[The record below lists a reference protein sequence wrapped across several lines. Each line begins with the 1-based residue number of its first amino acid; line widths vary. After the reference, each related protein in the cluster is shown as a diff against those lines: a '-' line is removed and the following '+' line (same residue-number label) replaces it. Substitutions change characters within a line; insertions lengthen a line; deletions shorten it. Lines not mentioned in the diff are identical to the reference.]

1 MSSWKANSNKNYK
14 NRNREKIWEKII
26 MKPKVVVIVGP
37 TASGK
42 TAVSIELAKKINGEI
57 ISADS
62 MQIYK
67 YMDIGT
73 AKPTLDEMQGIKHY
87 MLDVVMPDETFNVAK
102 YKSMA
107 ESAIEE
113 ILRKGKVPI
122 IVGGTGLYINTLVD
136 GIEFADV
143 PGDEEYRNELIEKGY
158 REGAM
163 SIYKELE
170 KVDSESAKKIDPN
183 NIRRVARALEI
194 YKVTGKT
201 KTQLDIESR
210 KEVKYD
216 YRLFGMEW
224 DRETL
229 YNRIDLRVDKM
240 IEAGLI
246 DEVRNVTEK
255 FKISNTAVQ
264 GLGYKEVIEYLN
276 GNISYE
282 EMIEKLKLETR
293 HYAKRQLTWFRRDK
307 RIKWIKP
314 DENATC
320 VIINELQV

>member
-1 MSSWKANSNKNYK
+1 
-14 NRNREKIWEKII
+14 

-113 ILRKGKVPI
+113 ILKKGKVPI
-122 IVGGTGLYINTLVD
+122 IVGGTGLYVNTLVD

-240 IEAGLI
+240 SEAGLI

-264 GLGYKEVIEYLN
+264 GLGYKEVIEFLN

>member
-1 MSSWKANSNKNYK
+1 M
-14 NRNREKIWEKII
+14 R
-26 MKPKVVVIVGP
+26 PKVVVIVGP

-73 AKPTLDEMQGIKHY
+73 AKPTLDERQGIKHY

-102 YKSMA
+102 YKKMA
-107 ESAIEE
+107 EEAIEE
-113 ILRKGKVPI
+113 ILKKGKVPI
-122 IVGGTGLYINTLVD
+122 IVGGTGLYVNTLVD

-143 PGDEEYRNELIEKGY
+143 PGDEEYKNELIEKAY

-194 YKVTGKT
+194 YKLTGKT

-246 DEVRNVTEK
+246 NEVRNVTEK

>member
-1 MSSWKANSNKNYK
+1 
-14 NRNREKIWEKII
+14 

-73 AKPTLDEMQGIKHY
+73 AKPTLEEMQGIKHY

-107 ESAIEE
+107 ESAIEG
-113 ILRKGKVPI
+113 ILKKGKVPI

-170 KVDSESAKKIDPN
+170 KIDSESAKKIDPN

>member
-1 MSSWKANSNKNYK
+1 
-14 NRNREKIWEKII
+14 

>member
-1 MSSWKANSNKNYK
+1 
-14 NRNREKIWEKII
+14 

-113 ILRKGKVPI
+113 ILKKGKVPI

-170 KVDSESAKKIDPN
+170 KVDSESAKKNDPN

-307 RIKWIKP
+307 RIKWIRP

>member
-1 MSSWKANSNKNYK
+1 
-14 NRNREKIWEKII
+14 

-87 MLDVVMPDETFNVAK
+87 MVDVVMPDETFNVAK

-113 ILRKGKVPI
+113 ILKKGKVPI

-143 PGDEEYRNELIEKGY
+143 PCDEEYRNELIEKGY

-264 GLGYKEVIEYLN
+264 GLGYKEVIEFLN

>member
-1 MSSWKANSNKNYK
+1 
-14 NRNREKIWEKII
+14 

-42 TAVSIELAKKINGEI
+42 TAVSIELDKKINGEI

-113 ILRKGKVPI
+113 ILKKGKVPI
-122 IVGGTGLYINTLVD
+122 IVGGTGLYVNTLVD

-170 KVDSESAKKIDPN
+170 KVDSESAKKIDP
-183 NIRRVARALEI
+183 
-194 YKVTGKT
+194 
-201 KTQLDIESR
+201 
-210 KEVKYD
+210 
-216 YRLFGMEW
+216 
-224 DRETL
+224 
-229 YNRIDLRVDKM
+229 
-240 IEAGLI
+240 
-246 DEVRNVTEK
+246 
-255 FKISNTAVQ
+255 
-264 GLGYKEVIEYLN
+264 
-276 GNISYE
+276 
-282 EMIEKLKLETR
+282 IEKRSK
-293 HYAKRQLTWFRRDK
+293 
-307 RIKWIKP
+307 I
-314 DENATC
+314 
-320 VIINELQV
+320 

>member
-1 MSSWKANSNKNYK
+1 
-14 NRNREKIWEKII
+14 

-113 ILRKGKVPI
+113 ILKKGKVPI
-122 IVGGTGLYINTLVD
+122 IVGGTGLYVNTLVD

-264 GLGYKEVIEYLN
+264 GLGYKEVIEFLN

-314 DENATC
+314 DENVTC

>member
-1 MSSWKANSNKNYK
+1 
-14 NRNREKIWEKII
+14 

-170 KVDSESAKKIDPN
+170 KVDSESAKKIDQN

>member
-1 MSSWKANSNKNYK
+1 
-14 NRNREKIWEKII
+14 

-67 YMDIGT
+67 YMDIGI

-113 ILRKGKVPI
+113 ILKKGKVPI
-122 IVGGTGLYINTLVD
+122 IVGGTGLYVNTLVD

-264 GLGYKEVIEYLN
+264 GLGYKEVIEFLN

-320 VIINELQV
+320 VIINELQE

>member
-1 MSSWKANSNKNYK
+1 
-14 NRNREKIWEKII
+14 

-113 ILRKGKVPI
+113 ILKKGKVPI
-122 IVGGTGLYINTLVD
+122 IVGGTGLYVNTLVD

-255 FKISNTAVQ
+255 FTISNTAVQ
-264 GLGYKEVIEYLN
+264 GLGYKGVIEFLN

>member
-1 MSSWKANSNKNYK
+1 
-14 NRNREKIWEKII
+14 

-113 ILRKGKVPI
+113 ILKKGKLPI

-264 GLGYKEVIEYLN
+264 GLGYKEVIEFLN

-293 HYAKRQLTWFRRDK
+293 HYAKRQLTWFRREK

>member
-1 MSSWKANSNKNYK
+1 
-14 NRNREKIWEKII
+14 

-113 ILRKGKVPI
+113 ILKNGKVPI

-224 DRETL
+224 ERETL

>member
-1 MSSWKANSNKNYK
+1 
-14 NRNREKIWEKII
+14 

-113 ILRKGKVPI
+113 ILKKGKVPI

-307 RIKWIKP
+307 RIKWIRP

>member
-1 MSSWKANSNKNYK
+1 
-14 NRNREKIWEKII
+14 

-87 MLDVVMPDETFNVAK
+87 MLDVVMLDETFNVAK

-113 ILRKGKVPI
+113 ILKKGKVPI
-122 IVGGTGLYINTLVD
+122 VVGGTGLYINTLVD

-264 GLGYKEVIEYLN
+264 GLGYKEVIEFLN

>member
-1 MSSWKANSNKNYK
+1 
-14 NRNREKIWEKII
+14 

-113 ILRKGKVPI
+113 ILKKGKVPI

>member
-1 MSSWKANSNKNYK
+1 
-14 NRNREKIWEKII
+14 
-26 MKPKVVVIVGP
+26 MKSKVVVIVGP

-42 TAVSIELAKKINGEI
+42 TSHSIELAKKIDAEI

-73 AKPTLDEMQGIKHY
+73 AKPTVYEMQGIKHY

-102 YKSMA
+102 YKEMA
-107 ESAIEE
+107 EAAIEE
-113 ILRKGKVPI
+113 ILSKGKVPI

-136 GIEFADV
+136 GIEFTDI
-143 PGDEEYRNELIEKGY
+143 PSDEKYTNELIEKAY

-163 SIYKELE
+163 SIYKELQ
-170 KVDSESAKKIDPN
+170 KVDSEAAKKIAPQN
-183 NIRRVARALEI
+183 VRRVARALEI
-194 YKVTGKT
+194 YKTTGKT
-201 KTQLDIESR
+201 KTQLDLESR

-224 DRETL
+224 DRESL
-229 YNRIDLRVDKM
+229 YQRINLRVDKM
-240 IEAGLI
+240 LETGLI
-246 DEVRNVTEK
+246 EEVKNISEK
-255 FKISNTAVQ
+255 FSISNTAVQ

-276 GNISYE
+276 GNLTYE
-282 EMIEKLKLETR
+282 EMVQKLKLETR

-314 DENATC
+314 NEDATN
-320 VIINELQV
+320 VIIRELQN

>member
-1 MSSWKANSNKNYK
+1 
-14 NRNREKIWEKII
+14 

-113 ILRKGKVPI
+113 ILKKGKVPI
-122 IVGGTGLYINTLVD
+122 IVGGTGLYVNTLVD
-136 GIEFADV
+136 GIEFADA

-264 GLGYKEVIEYLN
+264 GLGYKEVIEFLN

>member
-1 MSSWKANSNKNYK
+1 
-14 NRNREKIWEKII
+14 

-73 AKPTLDEMQGIKHY
+73 AKPTLEEMQGIKHY

-107 ESAIEE
+107 ESAIEG
-113 ILRKGKVPI
+113 ILKKSKVPI

-170 KVDSESAKKIDPN
+170 KIDSESAKKIDPN
-183 NIRRVARALEI
+183 NIRRVARAIEI

>member
-1 MSSWKANSNKNYK
+1 
-14 NRNREKIWEKII
+14 

-113 ILRKGKVPI
+113 ILKKGKVPI
-122 IVGGTGLYINTLVD
+122 IVGGTGLYVNTLVD

-170 KVDSESAKKIDPN
+170 KVDSESKKIDPN

-264 GLGYKEVIEYLN
+264 GLGYKEVIEFLN

>member
-1 MSSWKANSNKNYK
+1 
-14 NRNREKIWEKII
+14 

-113 ILRKGKVPI
+113 ILKKGKVPI
-122 IVGGTGLYINTLVD
+122 IVGGTGLYVNTLVD

-264 GLGYKEVIEYLN
+264 GLGYKEVIEYIN
-276 GNISYE
+276 GHITKE
-282 EMIEKLKLETR
+282 EMIEKIKGETR
-293 HYAKRQLTWFRRDK
+293 KYAKRQLTWFRKNKQTIWLNGLDDIQNNLK
-307 RIKWIKP
+307 
-314 DENATC
+314 
-320 VIINELQV
+320 IILEE

>member
-1 MSSWKANSNKNYK
+1 
-14 NRNREKIWEKII
+14 

-113 ILRKGKVPI
+113 ILKKGKVPI
-122 IVGGTGLYINTLVD
+122 IVGGTGLYGKTLVD

-264 GLGYKEVIEYLN
+264 GLGYKEVIEFLN

>member
-1 MSSWKANSNKNYK
+1 
-14 NRNREKIWEKII
+14 

-113 ILRKGKVPI
+113 ILKKGKVPI

-210 KEVKYD
+210 KGVKYD

-264 GLGYKEVIEYLN
+264 GLGYKEVIEFLN

>member
-1 MSSWKANSNKNYK
+1 
-14 NRNREKIWEKII
+14 

-67 YMDIGT
+67 YMDIAT

-113 ILRKGKVPI
+113 ILKKGKVPI

-183 NIRRVARALEI
+183 NIRRVVRALEI

-264 GLGYKEVIEYLN
+264 GLGYKEVIEFLN

>member
-1 MSSWKANSNKNYK
+1 
-14 NRNREKIWEKII
+14 

-107 ESAIEE
+107 ESAIEG
-113 ILRKGKVPI
+113 ILKKGKVPI

-170 KVDSESAKKIDPN
+170 KIDSESAKKIDPN
-183 NIRRVARALEI
+183 NIRRVARAIEI

-264 GLGYKEVIEYLN
+264 GLGYKEVIEFLN

>member
-1 MSSWKANSNKNYK
+1 
-14 NRNREKIWEKII
+14 

-73 AKPTLDEMQGIKHY
+73 AKPTLEEMQGIKHY

-107 ESAIEE
+107 ESAIEG
-113 ILRKGKVPI
+113 ILKKGKVPI

-170 KVDSESAKKIDPN
+170 KIDSESAKKIDPN

-264 GLGYKEVIEYLN
+264 GLGYKEVIEFLN

>member
-1 MSSWKANSNKNYK
+1 
-14 NRNREKIWEKII
+14 

-73 AKPTLDEMQGIKHY
+73 AKPTLKEMQGIKHY

-107 ESAIEE
+107 ESAIEG
-113 ILRKGKVPI
+113 ILKKGKVPI

-170 KVDSESAKKIDPN
+170 KIDSESAKKIDPN
-183 NIRRVARALEI
+183 NIRRVARAIEI

>member
-1 MSSWKANSNKNYK
+1 
-14 NRNREKIWEKII
+14 

-73 AKPTLDEMQGIKHY
+73 AKPTLEEMQGIKHY

-107 ESAIEE
+107 ESAIEG
-113 ILRKGKVPI
+113 ILKKGKVPI

-264 GLGYKEVIEYLN
+264 GLGYKEVIEFLN